1 MEQRITD
8 SSMVANTLNGIA
20 ADTIVNELRWLSAV
34 LDARAR
40 LNVGDAA
47 AAGVNSIF
55 EVMPPVFERDNH
67 SPYAKYT
74 SDFEL
79 DFTERLLLAL
89 AMAPHISP
97 ELLDV
102 FILTNQNTGQI
113 FSEFGGRKGK
123 TANGFL
129 PTFETFLFIIAGQ
142 DIEMRFSTVKH
153 FGPNHFFWNENILET
168 DSIDPCEPFTS
179 FPVSISHNY
188 LEYFTQGTKSKPRY
202 GADFPAKQVSTT
214 LEWDDLVL
222 EQDTME
228 GVEYIQTWLTHH
240 RTLIDDWGM
249 NKHLR
254 PGFRA
259 LFYGPPGTGKTLTA
273 SILGKQ
279 TGLDVYRIDLS
290 KIISKYIGETAKNL
304 ARIFDEAEKN
314 KWILFFDEADSL
326 FGKRTQIND
335 SHDRYANQ
343 EISFL
348 LQRLEDYAGLAILAT
363 NLRSNI
369 DEAFARR
376 FQSIIHFPIPDAE
389 QRYKLWKQ
397 VFSSKV
403 LFDDNV
409 DFKQIA
415 SKYEISGGVIVNVVQ
430 YASLMA
436 LKRGGHTIKNADVL
450 NGIKL
455 EYKKYGRTM

>member
-8 SSMVANTLNGIA
+8 SSMVETTPAGITA
-20 ADTIVNELRWLSAV
+20 YTITNELLWLSAV

-40 LNVGDAA
+40 LNVGDET
-47 AAGVNSIF
+47 GGITNIY
-55 EVMPPVFERDNH
+55 EVEPPKLSGDNG
-67 SPYAKYT
+67 SPY
-74 SDFEL
+74 SRFVNDFEL
-79 DFTERLLLAL
+79 GFSERLLLAL
-89 AMAPHISP
+89 SMAPHINP

-102 FILTNQNTGQI
+102 FLLTNQNTGQV
-113 FSEFGGRKGK
+113 FSEFGGKKGK

-142 DIEMRFSTVKH
+142 DVESRFAYVKH
-153 FGPNHFFWNENILET
+153 FGSSHFFWTNSVLES
-168 DSIDPCEPFTS
+168 DSVDPCEPYTS
-179 FPVSISHNY
+179 FPITIAHNY
-188 LEYFTQGTKSKPRY
+188 LEYFTLGTKSKPRY
-202 GADFPAKQVSTT
+202 GVDFPAKLLNTP
-214 LEWDDLVL
+214 LEWSDLVL

-228 GVEYIQTWLTHH
+228 GVEYIQTWVQHNS
-240 RTLIDDWGM
+240 TLVEDWGM

-273 SILGKQ
+273 SVLGKQ
-279 TGLDVYRIDLS
+279 AGLDVYRIDLS

-314 KWILFFDEADSL
+314 QWILFFDEADSL

-348 LQRLEDYAGLAILAT
+348 LQRLEDYAGLTILAT

-376 FQSIIHFPIPDAE
+376 FQSIIHFPIPDSE
-389 QRYKLWKQ
+389 HRYKLWKQ
-397 VFSSKV
+397 GFSDIVS
-403 LFDDNV
+403 FDANV

-415 SKYEISGGVIVNVVQ
+415 SKYEMSGGVIMNVIQ

-436 LKRGGHTIKNADVL
+436 LRRGGSMIRNADIL

-455 EYKKYGRTM
+455 EYKKYGRTV